1 MPFRFRKIFRLGKGF
16 RLNLSKG
23 GISTSIGKA
32 GSTLNIGKRGIRPTV
47 GIPGSGLSFT
57 PSMGSGASAKN
68 GNVITSSIAF
78 IISLI
83 LICVICVCI
92 VGLIFFPT
100 TDGTTT
106 NTPTAVTIIDPAI
119 IIANTSSAAQ
129 TQTRIAE
136 PFTSTPFTYSTAT
149 YMPPVT
155 LAPTWTPFPTNTP
168 IVFSTQAIII
178 PAGGNSGGVCA
189 CAGDTLNCKD
199 FSNHA
204 EAQACFSYCMSQ
216 GVGDIH
222 KLDENNDG
230 NACESLP

>member
-1 MPFRFRKIFRLGKGF
+1 M
-16 RLNLSKG
+16 NLSKG

-32 GSTLNIGKRGIRPTV
+32 GGTLNIGKRGIRPTV

-57 PSMGSGASAKN
+57 PSIGAGASTK
-68 GNVITSSIAF
+68 GNNVFASSIAF
-78 IISLI
+78 IISLV
-83 LICVICVCI
+83 LICVICVCVI
-92 VGLIFFPT
+92 GLVFFPS
-100 TDGTTT
+100 TDGTSTS
-106 NTPTAVTIIDPAI
+106 TPTAVTILDPAI

-136 PFTSTPFTYSTAT
+136 PFTSTPFSYFTAT

-168 IVFSTQAIII
+168 LVLSIQAIII
-178 PAGGNSGGVCA
+178 PSGNNSGGACA
-189 CAGDTLNCKD
+189 CSGDTLNCKD
-199 FSNHA
+199 FSSHA
-204 EAQACFSYCMSQ
+204 EAQACYSYCASQ
-216 GVGDIH
+216 GMGDIH